1 MHQFHIL
8 VSFIA
13 INPSLSASIPRPRVE
28 TSGITG
34 QQDAPTEH
42 QFQYEYFASRQCRH
56 VQCHDAG
63 NAEFQQLQRQVR
75 LRSRLDASTTL
86 ISRSASP
93 LEYSDRRFA
102 HRARSAMRWWSE
114 IGAGQVHQRDLM
126 IGGGELPSLRSTVT
140 PAQLPTR

>member
-13 INPSLSASIPRPRVE
+13 INRQLSASIPRPRVE

-34 QQDAPTEH
+34 QPRAPTEH
-42 QFQYEYFASRQCRH
+42 QFQYEYFASRQCRAC
-56 VQCHDAG
+56 QCHDAG
-63 NAEFQQLQRQVR
+63 NAEFQQLQRQVQVS
-75 LRSRLDASTTL
+75 SRLDASTTL

-93 LEYSDRRFA
+93 LRISDKRFA

-114 IGAGQVHQRDLM
+114 NSAGQVHQRDLM
-126 IGGGELPSLRSTVT
+126 IGGGELPFFSSTVT